1 MIAMIKEV
9 GWGEKSPGEL
19 PELPGP
25 SSAPPAPQSPLALT
39 RPSPKITWHVFFV
52 DIFGEWNHGWC
63 QDIVKVGGSH
73 GPFHPVFRGWT
84 PQFDWVNILQ
94 KSKASLGWKHQESL
108 ESGGCCWVVLPP
120 SSVAAGEVLDVFLWE
135 WVCFVCSFV
144 CSFFF
149 TWHLEWCVN
158 IFSFHLDVWKIR
170 LYTRSFLHL
179 SGGVQQSSKHH
190 SYSFDVKCLCRV
202 GCQLPRIQ
210 TTCET
215 WNGAGLKMVMKKH
228 GIIIGHHR
236 NYNIPPTKK
245 MNECPPKKRTISKG
259 KDRLEA
265 TTSIFRR

>member
-39 RPSPKITWHVFFV
+39 RPSPKITWHVFFRR
-52 DIFGEWNHGWC
+52 FSGEWNHGWC
-63 QDIVKVGGSH
+63 QDIVKVGGGY

-120 SSVAAGEVLDVFLWE
+120 LQRGSRWNAGCFSVGMGLFCLFVCLF
-135 WVCFVCSFV
+135 VCFFLNDIWNDVSLFY
-144 CSFFF
+144 
-149 TWHLEWCVN
+149 
-158 IFSFHLDVWKIR
+158 SFHLDVWKIR

-215 WNGAGLKMVMKKH
+215 WNGAGLKMVMKKAWDN
-228 GIIIGHHR
+228 HR
-236 NYNIPPTKK
+236 A
-245 MNECPPKKRTISKG
+245 S
-259 KDRLEA
+259 
-265 TTSIFRR
+265 